1 MLGLLEKSDH
11 NKAITASDEAKMKNP
26 MALYLIKI

>member
-11 NKAITASDEAKMKNP
+11 NKAITASDEADMKNLT
-26 MALYLIKI
+26 ALYFVNI